1 MTDKQSVAR
10 RCFQRIYTEL
20 GNDVAAAT
28 SEMLRRSGRTLTDK
42 HLSDCKDLGNKTALD
57 VINIIISELGGNP
70 PVYIPKLSD
79 EILAARNQEII
90 NRKLKGATEQQLA
103 NEYGLGLRQIK
114 RILKRAE

>member
-1 MTDKQSVAR
+1 MTSEQSAAR

-20 GNDVAAAT
+20 GNDVAVAT
-28 SEMLRRSGRTLTDK
+28 SEMLKRSGRTLTDK

-70 PVYIPKLSD
+70 PVYIPTLFG
-79 EILAARNQEII
+79 EIMAARNQEII
-90 NRKLKGATEQQLA
+90 NRKLKRATDEQLV
-103 NEYGLGLRQIK
+103 NEYRLSLRQIK